1 MSDQVFSDAPSL
13 RESPALRPFTFRLT
27 ENADP
32 EERLEEA
39 ALWKAMHDVYGDRIV
54 AVTEGGADYGRGR
67 RLNPFS
73 SQPER
78 SPEIAYWKDSA
89 FLKHAGRRF
98 WVGQWEEA
106 EAQVQFLHA
115 DGLGAFIKSTRAK
128 DWIARVPV
136 GQSLSDAA
144 DAMAYTYIDG
154 GPAIMVQELAT
165 VRYEHRFFVIERRVV
180 TSTPNA
186 AHLTPL
192 DYPQTYD
199 FETPHDHQPSLF
211 SARGF
216 LLPVAEDIARN
227 MASPDAVIDCA
238 LINGEPACVE
248 INPMA
253 VGGVGLFACDVRALA
268 SAIYARDTRLPI
280 RHNARDGASLPNSGA
295 QP

>member
-1 MSDQVFSDAPSL
+1 MSEQAFCDAPS
-13 RESPALRPFTFRLT
+13 RDGSPAHRPFTFRLT
-27 ENADP
+27 ENLDP

-39 ALWKAMHDVYGDRIV
+39 ALWKAMHDVYGAKIE
-54 AVTEGGADYGRGR
+54 AVTEGDADYGRGR

-73 SQPER
+73 GQCER
-78 SPEIAYWKDSA
+78 SAELAYWNDPA
-89 FLKHAGRRF
+89 FLKHTGRRF

-106 EAQVQFLHA
+106 EAQVQALHA

-128 DWIARVPV
+128 DWITRVPV

-144 DAMAYTYIDG
+144 DAMAYSYIDG

-180 TSTPNA
+180 TSSPNA

-192 DYPQTYD
+192 DYPQTFD
-199 FETPHDHQPSLF
+199 FETPHDHRPSLF
-211 SARGF
+211 AARGF
-216 LLPVAEDIARN
+216 LLGVADDIARN
-227 MASPDAVIDCA
+227 MATPDAVIDCA

-248 INPMA
+248 INPMI

-268 SAIYARDTRLPI
+268 SAIYARD
-280 RHNARDGASLPNSGA
+280 AR
-295 QP
+295 